1 MSDLFWP
8 GDQRAGDLMSDAA
21 FLAALVGVEN
31 SWLAILV
38 ESGVAPRAAAADLS
52 RLVGPGDRDAVA
64 AAAEHDGNPV
74 TALVRL
80 LRERAG
86 AETARWLGVAWRLD
100 AAIPRLE
107 ASE

>member
-31 SWLAILV
+31 AWLAILV

-52 RLVGPGDRDAVA
+52 RLVGPEIGRASC
-64 AAAEHDGNPV
+64 
-74 TALVRL
+74 
-80 LRERAG
+80 RER
-86 AETARWLGVAWRLD
+86 VSS
-100 AAIPRLE
+100 PV
-107 ASE
+107 